1 MDISK
6 AELPSNKKFGFFFSS
21 VFLICAIYFF
31 YTNQLTYSLGF
42 FSFAIIFIYISIVK
56 DGLLLPFNRLWM
68 RFGMLLGM
76 IISPIILAI
85 LFFLIFTPIAIVMK
99 IFKRDELILKSRN
112 ADSFWRQRIH
122 ESPNAKSFTQQF

>member
-1 MDISK
+1 
-6 AELPSNKKFGFFFSS
+6 
-21 VFLICAIYFF
+21 
-31 YTNQLTYSLGF
+31 
-42 FSFAIIFIYISIVK
+42 
-56 DGLLLPFNRLWM
+56 M

-99 IFKRDELILKSRN
+99 IFKRDELILKARN